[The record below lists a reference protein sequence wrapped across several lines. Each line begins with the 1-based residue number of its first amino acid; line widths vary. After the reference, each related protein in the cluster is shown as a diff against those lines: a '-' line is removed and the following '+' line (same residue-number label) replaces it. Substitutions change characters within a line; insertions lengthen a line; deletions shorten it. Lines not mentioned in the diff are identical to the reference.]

1 MSHIEFQIQ
10 LDEKILMQIRKHWF
24 VLLLQSFGL
33 IILAITPLM
42 VGVFALATLHS
53 VSSSAAAIF
62 TFFASLW
69 LLISWIGFAIIWTNY
84 YLDMW
89 IVTDRRIVYVE
100 QISFF
105 VREVTTLSLERVQD
119 ATVRYGG
126 IIETLLDF
134 GTLRVQSAGAI
145 ENEVVMHG
153 VPHPNDVKRFVLA
166 QVDRFSPRGRVAE
179 SNPSSHE
186 QPGGI

>member
-24 VLLLQSFGL
+24 VLLLQSIGV
-33 IILAITPLM
+33 IILAILPLIIGIF
-42 VGVFALATLHS
+42 VLATLPAI
-53 VSSSAAAIF
+53 SSTAAALF

-69 LLISWIGFAIIWTNY
+69 LLISWIGLAIIWTNY

-105 VREVTTLSLERVQD
+105 VREVTTLSLERIQD

-134 GTLRVQSAGAI
+134 GTLRVQSAGAV

-166 QVDRFSPRGRVAE
+166 QVDRFAPRGHETV
-179 SNPSSHE
+179 SIPSAH
-186 QPGGI
+186 QQLGGL